1 MANDH
6 IIEVEGRFIDK
17 ITGSADDA
25 AAAIKDIGDEA
36 KKAQKETDKLGK
48 SKVQPKVDADTNK
61 FLTKIRQAEEKARK
75 FGNTKTSKVLQ
86 AVDKASTVIDKVV
99 RKTKNIAGKT
109 WQGIVK
115 AKDMATSV
123 LNKVTSLGKTIAGKT
138 WSAVVKIKDM
148 ATTPLTKIKN
158 ALFSIKTLIGVIAT
172 GWAANQLIVNPVQLA
187 DNYSSAKISFQ
198 TLLGEAQG
206 QKMMD
211 DLDQFAK
218 STPFDTSNVISQAQK
233 MLAMGWDAGSILTDL
248 DVLGDAAASTGN
260 LNQGLD
266 SIVRAMAQIKTKGKL
281 STEELN
287 QLAEAGIAAKSMLAE
302 QLGYGTGDAGIAKM
316 TKDLEKGA
324 IGSEKAIAALMAG
337 MQKYD
342 GMMQSVANETASG
355 LWSQITDTFEI
366 NIFRKWGQGLQ
377 DGAKRGFG
385 TVLDLLDSSE
395 GALESFGETVYEVG
409 KSISNWAADKL
420 ADVVDSV
427 KEITGSK
434 EFKNA
439 SLGGKVKML
448 WDGAIGNPL
457 SEWWTNTVVPWW
469 DATVTPWLEK
479 KAGELG
485 KGIGAGLTGGIL
497 ALLGIDTDDAI
508 ADGAS
513 IGSSF
518 VDGFLEGFDTSR
530 ITAAL
535 SSWASEN
542 KGSAAVLGLL
552 VGGKAIGGLSSLYGS
567 VKGVMGSAAAMTGL
581 SGVGVNTAIA
591 LGAGNLAGGAS
602 LGGVALA
609 GLGLGSIAGGVSGGL
624 GVLSGLSDIWKGFKS
639 SGKEATDNYFKGG
652 TKIGMVGTGAAAGA
666 AIGSVIPGVG
676 TAVGGLIGAGIGG
689 LGAMFG
695 GDKLGKTLNNFFTN
709 TLPDAWD
716 KMWDGITDFCTDTI
730 PGAWE
735 WLTEKV
741 STFFTETV
749 PNKWTEFWDGVGKFF
764 SETIPYAAGYV
775 TGKAYTFFTETL
787 PEKWNSFWTS
797 VGDFF
802 TETIP
807 EWSDNV
813 WNNHIV
819 PFWTVTLPEKWN
831 SFWSAIGDFFTETI
845 PQWADSVWTNNIVPF
860 FSETIPGFFSDL
872 WDSITGFFTESL
884 PSIGSAIW
892 GAIKSFFTETIPSW
906 ASSAIS
912 SVSSWWGGVKESF
925 SSGFDA
931 GSGKGGKARGG
942 IVGGGSTGLRAFAR
956 GGIVGGSTRFIRVN
970 EEAPEMIIPLG
981 SHRRDRALKLWKKT
995 GDLLGVDRFA
1005 RGGSTGGGSDTFR
1018 TREYG
1023 AGNEPGGR
1031 TVHVEIGGITIE
1043 LHVDARG
1050 SENVAE
1056 ALKAQISEIAEAV
1069 VGRIVDGLES
1079 EFENIPVRA

>member
-17 ITGSADDA
+17 ITGAADDA

-36 KKAQKETDKLGK
+36 KAAQKEVDKVGK
-48 SKVQPKVDADTNK
+48 TKVQPKVDADTNK
-61 FLTKIRQAEEKARK
+61 FVTKIKQAEDKAKK
-75 FGNTKTSKVLQ
+75 FGTTKATKVIQ
-86 AVDKASTVIDKVV
+86 ADDKASSVIDKVE
-99 RKTKNIAGKT
+99 RKAKNISGKT
-109 WQGIVK
+109 WETVVK

-123 LNKVTSLGKTIAGKT
+123 LSKVSSAGKTIAGKT
-138 WSAVVKIKDM
+138 WSAIVKIKDM

-172 GWAANQLIVNPVQLA
+172 GWAANQLVVNPVQLA

-218 STPFDTSNVISQAQK
+218 ATPFDTSNVISQAQK
-233 MLAMGWDAGSILTDL
+233 MLAMGWDASTILQDL

-302 QLGYGTGDAGIAKM
+302 EMGYGTGDAGIAKM
-316 TKDLEKGA
+316 TKDLEAGA

-385 TVLDLLDSSE
+385 TVLDLLESSE
-395 GALESFGETVYEVG
+395 GALESFGDTVYEIG
-409 KSISNWAADKL
+409 KSISNWAADKM
-420 ADVVDSV
+420 ADVVDVV
-427 KEITGSK
+427 KEITGSE

-439 SLGGKVKML
+439 TLGGKVKML

-457 SEWWTNTVVPWW
+457 SEWWTNTVEPWW

-479 KAGELG
+479 KAAELG
-485 KGIGAGLTGGIL
+485 KGIGSALTGGIL

-508 ADGAS
+508 ADGVS

-542 KGSAAVLGLL
+542 KGTATLMGMM
-552 VGGKAIGGLSSLYGS
+552 VGGKALSGLSNLYSGAKNLWSVARPLIGSTGNYMVSGTGIAGGLAKAGYALTG
-567 VKGVMGSAAAMTGL
+567 GPASAAAYF
-581 SGVGVNTAIA
+581 
-591 LGAGNLAGGAS
+591 GAGMSGGTAAAIGGGSILGGLLGGA
-602 LGGVALA
+602 
-609 GLGLGSIAGGVSGGL
+609 
-624 GVLSGLSDIWKGFKS
+624 GVLSGLFDIFKGFKS
-639 SGKEATDNYFKGG
+639 SGKEAKDKYFTGG
-652 TKIGMVGTGAAAGA
+652 TKLAMVGTGVLAGGKLGA
-666 AIGSVIPGVG
+666 AIGAAGGPVGVG
-676 TAVGGLIGAGIGG
+676 AGALIGAGIGG
-689 LGAMFG
+689 IAALLG
-695 GDKLGKTLNNFFTN
+695 GDKFGKWLSDLTDDIPALKETITNFFT
-709 TLPDAWD
+709 
-716 KMWDGITDFCTDTI
+716 
-730 PGAWE
+730 
-735 WLTEKV
+735 V
-741 STFFTETV
+741 
-749 PNKWTEFWDGVGKFF
+749 
-764 SETIPYAAGYV
+764 
-775 TGKAYTFFTETL
+775 TL

-797 VGDFF
+797 VGNFFSETIPYAVGYATGKAYTFF

-807 EWSDNV
+807 E
-813 WNNHIV
+813 
-819 PFWTVTLPEKWN
+819 KWN
-831 SFWSAIGDFFTETI
+831 SFWTAVGDFFTETI
-845 PQWADSVWTNNIVPF
+845 PNWASDVWNNNIVPF
-860 FSETIPGFFSDL
+860 WTETLPGFFPSL
-872 WDSITGFFTESL
+872 WDGITGFFTESL
-884 PSIGSAIW
+884 PSITSTIW
-892 GAIKSFFTETIPSW
+892 GAIKGFFTETIPGW
-906 ASSAIS
+906 VRGAIDG
-912 SVSSWWGGVKESF
+912 VSSWWGGVKDSF
-925 SSGFDA
+925 SAGFDA

-942 IVGGGSTGLRAFAR
+942 IVGGGSTGLQAFAR
-956 GGIVGGSTRFIRVN
+956 GGMVGGSTRFIRVN

-981 SHRRDRALKLWKKT
+981 NHRRDRALKLWKKT
-995 GDLLGVDRFA
+995 GDLLGVDRFF
-1005 RGGSTGGGSDTFR
+1005 RGGITGGGSDTFR

-1023 AGNEPGGR
+1023 AGNESGGR

-1069 VGRIVDGLES
+1069 VGRIVEGLES